1 MGVTS
6 AILGIPMLA
15 RDQRTPFSDWWWTV
29 DKLLLGAIMA
39 LMLGGVILSLA
50 ASPPVATRIG
60 LDPFH
65 FFGRHVLILLP
76 SLMVLIGVS
85 FLSPKQIRRL
95 ALLVFVVSILLIVAT
110 LAFGA
115 EVKGS
120 RRWITVVGVN
130 IQASESAKPAF
141 VVMAAWLFAES
152 ARRPEM
158 PATFM
163 AIVVLLMLVS
173 LLVMEPDFGQTMLIL
188 MVWGALF
195 FIAGM
200 RMIWV
205 AGLAGAAGAGLFGA
219 YMFVPH
225 VAGRIKRF
233 MNPASGDTFQVD
245 TAMEAFSNGG
255 WFGLGPGEGIAK
267 RSLPD
272 SHTDFVFA
280 VAAEEFGI
288 ILCLALVAL
297 FAFVVI
303 RTLSR
308 AYATEDGFAR
318 FGASGLAILFGVQA
332 AINISVNLQLIPAKV
347 MTLPFISYGGS
358 SIVSLAYSGLF
369 TEVMIDVVPS
379 ETLRSRSPV
388 ALARTGMTLATGTA
402 IAFNLIR
409 RLRPAVVVGFG
420 GYPTLPP
427 LLAARL
433 AGVPGVIHDANAV
446 LGRANRFLSR
456 HVKAIATSLPGVLDR
471 DPALA
476 AKATTVG
483 TPMRPAILAAARAS
497 YVAPELTAPF
507 RVLVVGG
514 SQGARVMADVVPG
527 AIERLEPALWNR
539 LVLTQQVREED
550 MGRVRAVYDRL
561 KIKAELAP
569 FFSDLPARLASNDV
583 VVSR

>member
-6 AILGIPMLA
+6 AILGTPMLA
-15 RDQRTPFSDWWWTV
+15 RDQRTPFSDWWGPG
-29 DKLLLGAIMA
+29 DKLLLGATMA
-39 LMLGGVILSLA
+39 RRWGGVFLPRA

-65 FFGRHVLILLP
+65 FFGRHMLFLLP
-76 SLMVLIGVS
+76 SFMVLIAVS

-95 ALLVFVVSILLIVAT
+95 ALLVFVVSVVLIVAT

-120 RRWITVVGVN
+120 RRWITLLGVN

-141 VVMAAWLFAES
+141 VVVAAWLFAES
-152 ARRPEM
+152 TKRPEM
-158 PATFM
+158 PATSM
-163 AIVVLLMLVS
+163 AIVLLLTLVS

-200 RMIWV
+200 RMVWV
-205 AGLAGAAGAGLFGA
+205 AGLAGVAAAGLFSA
-219 YMFVPH
+219 YLFVPH

-245 TAMEAFSNGG
+245 TAMEAFYNGG

-288 ILCLALVAL
+288 ILCLAMLAL

-308 AYATEDGFAR
+308 AYANEDMFSRFA
-318 FGASGLAILFGVQA
+318 ASGLAILFGVQA
-332 AINISVNLQLIPAKV
+332 AINMSVNLQLIPAKG

-358 SIVSLAYSGLF
+358 SIVSLAYGVGMML
-369 TEVMIDVVPS
+369 
-379 ETLRSRSPV
+379 
-388 ALARTGMTLATGTA
+388 ALT
-402 IAFNLIR
+402 
-409 RLRPAVVVGFG
+409 RLRPRTEVEAS
-420 GYPTLPP
+420 
-427 LLAARL
+427 
-433 AGVPGVIHDANAV
+433 
-446 LGRANRFLSR
+446 GRAD
-456 HVKAIATSLPGVLDR
+456 A
-471 DPALA
+471 
-476 AKATTVG
+476 
-483 TPMRPAILAAARAS
+483 MRS
-497 YVAPELTAPF
+497 YA
-507 RVLVVGG
+507 
-514 SQGARVMADVVPG
+514 
-527 AIERLEPALWNR
+527 
-539 LVLTQQVREED
+539 
-550 MGRVRAVYDRL
+550 
-561 KIKAELAP
+561 
-569 FFSDLPARLASNDV
+569 
-583 VVSR
+583 